1 LFGHAEVARAVGDEA
16 TYFDEALAIEENFQA
31 LSSGKFGRFVLPL
44 DPLLASSPFGQAIQF
59 FEALERPRLLV
70 GHRRRE

>member
-1 LFGHAEVARAVGDEA
+1 MGDEA

-31 LSSGKFGRFVLPL
+31 LSSGKFRCFVLAL
-44 DPLLASSPFGQAIQF
+44 DTFLTTTLFGQAIQF
-59 FEALERPRLLV
+59 LEALKRPRLLV